1 MIKLLYIIKLIFIIN
16 LFLTSNLYANESN
29 DTVSIEKQS
38 YDEIVETLP
47 YEYISF
53 ESSKKFIKT
62 LKDTLRN
69 EMSNDKVNLVLK
81 SFDVPDKGKKYKN
94 IKKFRKALPLGSS
107 EIIRTVK
114 ELKIEESSEL
124 KKSFQRDIYRSAILV
139 ASSEFS
145 KDVKLQQLKVKLG
158 LGALGIATAYGVDKY
173 LEEDDPIPSV
183 IISSSAT
190 SIAEDSSGTVTV
202 TATLNI
208 VQEKSTTIN
217 LTTSGTATS
226 SSDYSISATNIV
238 IDAGETTG
246 SVTLSTVDNSL
257 YEGSETVIIDISSV
271 TGSNIVEVGAQR
283 TTITITDS
291 LAAPT
296 VTLSS
301 SASSVAENGSDLT
314 LTATLN
320 RQTFEDV
327 TVTLTGTGTST
338 AGTDYAS
345 LSTITISAGSTTGT
359 TSFNPTDDSVYEGSE
374 TAIIAITGVSG
385 GDATESGTQ
394 SETITITDNET
405 APTVTLSTSASSV
418 AENGSDITLTATLSG
433 ATSEDVTVTL
443 TGTGTSTAGT
453 DYASLSTITI
463 SAGSTTGTTAFNPT
477 DDSVY
482 EGSETA
488 IIAITGVSGGSA
500 TESGTQSETITI
512 TDNESAPTVTL
523 STSASSVAENGS
535 DLTITATLSNIADVD
550 VVVVLELRVVQLR
563 EQHYAT
569 LSTYY
574 DKCRKLDWN
583 NII

>member
-1 MIKLLYIIKLIFIIN
+1 MIKLLYIIKLIFVIN

-53 ESSKKFIKT
+53 ESSKKFIKS
-62 LKDTLRN
+62 LKDILKD

-359 TSFNPTDDSVYEGSE
+359 TTFNPTDDSVYEGSE

-500 TESGTQSETITI
+500 TESGTQS
-512 TDNESAPTVTL
+512 
-523 STSASSVAENGS
+523 
-535 DLTITATLSNIADVD
+535 
-550 VVVVLELRVVQLR
+550 R
-563 EQHYAT
+563 
-569 LSTYY
+569 
-574 DKCRKLDWN
+574 N
-583 NII
+583 NNNYR